1 MQRSEIIGLANALTE
16 RKGEKVLPLSTLF
29 NFVCQDI
36 CKRQRFWWRRIQ
48 FSFQLVSG
56 TPTYDLTQITT
67 TPANLLNN
75 LAIEEIT
82 KFTVLL
88 TATPYL
94 VAQFV
99 PVFDP
104 EALIDMLNNSNLTSP
119 LTGNALNGQPGG
131 RYTMDANDFKIL
143 RIDPPDFNYTATVV
157 GWAMPNPPTDVA
169 DDTVP
174 LIPPW
179 GHNTIVAGMMAKIF
193 RFAYGTSNQ
202 KTVDAAAEYEQGI
215 HDLEMRKQFDPNYRS
230 QLILSESAVRST

>member
-1 MQRSEIIGLANALTE
+1 MQRSEIIDLANALTE
-16 RKGEKVLPLSTLF
+16 RKGEKVLPLPTLF

-36 CKRQRFWWRRIQ
+36 CKRQHFWWRRIQ

-67 TPANLLNN
+67 TPANILAN

-88 TATPYL
+88 TATPYM

-104 EALIDMLNNSNLTSP
+104 EALIDMVNNSTLTAP
-119 LTGNALNGQPGG
+119 ATGNTNGQPGG
-131 RYTMDANDFKIL
+131 RYTMDANDFKTL
-143 RIDPPDFNYTATVV
+143 RIDPPDVNYTAFVV
-157 GWAMPNPPTDVA
+157 GWAMPNPPSDVTSDA
-169 DDTVP
+169 VP

-193 RFAYGTSNQ
+193 KYAYGSANQ
-202 KTVDAAAEYEQGI
+202 KTIDAVAEYEQGI
-215 HDLEMRKQFDPNYRS
+215 QDLEMKKQFDPNYRL
-230 QLILSESAVRST
+230 QLSLSEAAVRST